1 MGRSIGVEVGGSVI
15 GCRSS
20 GSILLQK
27 KHETKI
33 RMHTTVLERWGGG
46 HLDPLHDFPNGCK

>member
-20 GSILLQK
+20 GRILLQK

-33 RMHTTVLERWGGG
+33 RMHIRVLEGWGGG
-46 HLDPLHDFPNGCK
+46 SFGPSP